1 MSQKLIAI
9 LGIVVFIFIAWLL
22 SSNRKK
28 VDIKTII
35 VSLVCEFLLA
45 IPVFL
50 FPQSRKVLLA
60 FSDFFTKILD
70 ASREGIVFVFGNL
83 GAADCS
89 SGFILIFQSLTYI
102 IIFSALCSLLYY
114 LRVFPFIIV
123 TIAKFVKKVFG
134 VTAVEAICSASNL
147 FVGIESFVS
156 IRPYLQKLTKSQIFL
171 IFTIFMATIAS
182 SMMALYISLLS
193 KYFPTIAGHLVS
205 ASILSIPAGIMISKI
220 MEPETENPETNEVKV
235 EIPESMKTFTG
246 SIINGANDGG
256 KMVLGI
262 AVLLVAVVGILGIVN
277 LFLGFFTTVTLTQIV
292 GYIFIPFTWL
302 MGVQPNDVS
311 FVSELL
317 GTRLLLT
324 EVPSYVALSNALS
337 EGTISQHTAMIA
349 SYALC
354 GFTSI
359 ESLSI
364 ATGAFLSLVPE
375 KSKIISSMFYR
386 ILISATITTLITG
399 TVAGLFF
406 VVK

>member
-1 MSQKLIAI
+1 MIQNLIAI
-9 LGIVVFIFIAWLL
+9 LGIFVFAFIAWLL

-28 VDIKTII
+28 VDIKTVVVALIF
-35 VSLVCEFLLA
+35 EFLLA
-45 IPVFL
+45 VPVFL
-50 FPQSRKVLLA
+50 FPQSRTVLLA
-60 FSDFFTKILD
+60 FSDFFTKILE
-70 ASREGIVFVFGNL
+70 AAREGIVFVFGSL
-83 GAADCS
+83 GAQDCS
-89 SGFILIFQSLTYI
+89 VGFILIFQSLTYI

-114 LRVFPFIIV
+114 LRVLPFIIV
-123 TIAKFVKKVFG
+123 NIAKFVKKVFG

-171 IFTIFMATIAS
+171 IFTIFMSTIAS

-193 KYFPTIAGHLVS
+193 KQIPTIAGHLVS

-220 MEPETENPETNEVKV
+220 MEPETEKPENNELKV
-235 EIPESMKTFTG
+235 EVPESMNTFAG

-262 AVLLVAVVGILGIVN
+262 TVLLVAVVGILGIIN
-277 LFLGFFTTVTLTQIV
+277 LCLSFFTTVTLTQIV

-302 MGVQPNDVS
+302 MGVQPSDVS

-317 GTRLLLT
+317 GTRLLMT
-324 EVPSYVALSNALS
+324 EVPSYIALSNALNA
-337 EGTISQHTAMIA
+337 GTISQHSAIIS

-375 KSKIISSMFYR
+375 KSKMISSMFYR
-386 ILISATITTLITG
+386 ILISATLTTIITG
-399 TVAGLFF
+399 AVAGLFF
-406 VVK
+406 VV